1 MSDAIYLLLHIF
13 RDGPQ
18 PVAFAQA
25 EPVDLGAL
33 EAAIDRLSNTLPCKE
48 RPDRF
53 IDNANGTYTDTCTGL
68 QWFGAPTGGAMTWPE
83 AVEYC
88 GGLNQGGLTDWR
100 LPTIM
105 ELSTLASEQSH
116 TRVIQPIE
124 MIWRDNEDEH
134 WSSTESTVIQNQV
147 FAFKPG
153 WNMSHPSIPLHL
165 HPTLNKDSRAF
176 VLPVRS
182 TR

>member
-1 MSDAIYLLLHIF
+1 
-13 RDGPQ
+13 
-18 PVAFAQA
+18 
-25 EPVDLGAL
+25 
-33 EAAIDRLSNTLPCKE
+33 
-48 RPDRF
+48 
-53 IDNANGTYTDTCTGL
+53 
-68 QWFGAPTGGAMTWPE
+68 MTWPE
-83 AVEYC
+83 AVDYC
-88 GGLNQGGLTDWR
+88 SGLNQGGLTDWR

-116 TRVIQPIE
+116 SRVIQPIE

-153 WNMSHPSIPLHL
+153 WNMSHPSRPPHL